1 MKMIRMEILKCNSSR
16 YLVKIS
22 VEGVGY
28 HMNMVKTATCDPDM
42 VVDFIRKHVP
52 DAGLESN
59 AGAELSL
66 VLPNESSDR

>member
-1 MKMIRMEILKCNSSR
+1 
-16 YLVKIS
+16 
-22 VEGVGY
+22 
-28 HMNMVKTATCDPDM
+28 MNMVKTATCDPDM